1 MEHSVDALAAGLSAG
16 NRRALAQAI
25 TLVERGGAPAR
36 ALIGHIYAQAQ
47 AAHLIGVTGP
57 PGVGKS
63 TLVAALAQEWRRR
76 GLTTAILAVDPS
88 SPLSG
93 GAVLGDR
100 IRMQALGGDDGVFIR
115 SMANR
120 GRTGGLARATADAA
134 LLAAAAGFER
144 IVIETVGAG
153 QSETAIA
160 GAAATTVVVD
170 IPGTGDEVQSIK
182 AGMLEIAD
190 IYVINKAD
198 QPNAAAAV
206 RRLRA
211 ALQLVPPPADGR
223 VAPVLAT
230 VAERAEGV
238 TELVEAI
245 EAHRV
250 YRRQHPPSGPLRA
263 AAMSNELAA
272 ACIEVLRDRLPEG
285 LWQAAVQQLLTG
297 GRDPYLAAE
306 ELLAQ
311 LDAAAGRNG

>member
-1 MEHSVDALAAGLSAG
+1 MQHAVDALAAGLLAG
-16 NRRALAQAI
+16 NRRALAQAM
-25 TLVERGGAPAR
+25 TLIERGGAPAR
-36 ALIGHIYAQAQ
+36 QLISRIFPHAR
-47 AAHLIGVTGP
+47 AAHPIGVTGP

-76 GLTTAILAVDPS
+76 GVTTAILAVDPS

-100 IRMQALGGDDGVFIR
+100 IRMQSLGGDAGVFIR

-198 QPNAAAAV
+198 QPHADAAV

-230 VAERAEGV
+230 VAERGDGV
-238 TELVEAI
+238 AALVDAI

-250 YRRQHPPSGPLRA
+250 YRQQYPPGGPLRA
-263 AAMSNELAA
+263 AALSNELAA
-272 ACIEVLRDRLPEG
+272 ACIEVLRDRLPAG
-285 LWQAAVQQLLTG
+285 VWHSAVEQLLSG
-297 GRDPYLAAE
+297 GRDPYLTAE
-306 ELLAQ
+306 AL
-311 LDAAAGRNG
+311 LDAIVRPA